1 MVGNII
7 WQVFGPFNQA
17 IDVLTLLQVHV
28 DVGTRTL
35 LVTRG
40 KDSCSDGCSS
50 VPDIFSYDILLDLLL
65 LPGLVVF

>member
-40 KDSCSDGCSS
+40 KDSGSGRCSGVSY
-50 VPDIFSYDILLDLLL
+50 IFSYDILLDLLL